1 VRHLNATSAAARAER
16 GLTLIE
22 VVVALAIASMLM
34 LVGMPYFGEYNANAR
49 LREAGTNV
57 YTDALLAQGEA
68 IKRNRTV
75 RLTSDG
81 SIVQVLDMSN
91 ADNPAVIRTRTL
103 DGGVVA
109 TELTVDFRSTGRP
122 ALASDGS
129 LTDHTLDFSFSGA
142 ACSSDIRCPGLRI
155 DAGGGVRV
163 CGNKLSC
170 N

>member
-1 VRHLNATSAAARAER
+1 VRHLNALAKARVAR

-34 LVGMPYFGEYNANAR
+34 LVGMPYFGEYNANSR
-49 LREAGTNV
+49 LREAGNTV

-81 SIVQVLDMSN
+81 TTVQVLDMSN
-91 ADNPAVIRTRTL
+91 ATSPEVIRQRTL
-103 DGGVVA
+103 DGGV
-109 TELTVDFRSTGRP
+109 TTDELSVDFRSTGRP
-122 ALASDGS
+122 ALDDDGR
-129 LTDHTLDFSFSGA
+129 LANHALDFSFATATCSG
-142 ACSSDIRCPGLRI
+142 DIRCPGLRI
-155 DAGGGVRV
+155 DAGGGIRL
-163 CGNKLSC
+163 CGNRLSC